1 MEGQAKLTRTQSSLL
16 RSSSTVRSSYHSL
29 TSIAEGDFSEVPH
42 QKQDLEAG
50 EKEEKQRRKPPKP
63 FGSSPRTGLTRINP
77 GLALTMVSLSFL
89 SLSSFFF
96 FVVFSQTDEILT
108 SENLLLALIFVAVAL
123 FFASRNIALLNKT
136 AVAIKQICDETTR
149 NLGFQSRNQSKPVQW
164 YIGDDSKPEKKNATA
179 QREKRFVEEGVQ
191 FYSNGDFYEGE
202 FHKGKCNGSGVY
214 YYFVRGRYEGDWI
227 DGRYDGHGIESWA
240 RGSRYK
246 GQYRQGLRHGYGVY
260 RFYTGDCY
268 AGEWFNG
275 QSHGFGVQSCAD
287 GSSYVGESRFGVKH
301 GLGSYHFRNGDK
313 YAGEYFGD
321 KIHGFG
327 VYRFANGHCYE
338 GAWHEGRK
346 QGYGAYS
353 FRNGDAK
360 SGEWDSGNL
369 VTFLPT
375 TSEPVCR
382 AVLAARET
390 AKKAVNRRRVDE
402 QVSRAVAA
410 ANKAATAARVAA
422 VRAVQNQM
430 DGKFCQS

>member
-1 MEGQAKLTRTQSSLL
+1 MEEQAKLTRTQSSLL
-16 RSSSTVRSSYHSL
+16 RSPSTVRSSFHIFNLIS
-29 TSIAEGDFSEVPH
+29 DDVPH

-50 EKEEKQRRKPPKP
+50 EKEEKQRRYPRKP

-77 GLALTMVSLSFL
+77 GLAFTMVSLSFL

-96 FVVFSQTDEILT
+96 FVVFSQTDELLT

-123 FFASRNIALLNKT
+123 FLASKNKTLLNQT
-136 AVAIKQICDETTR
+136 VLAIAK
-149 NLGFQSRNQSKPVQW
+149 GFKSKNRSKPVQW
-164 YIGDDSKPEKKNATA
+164 YIGDTETKPEKAT
-179 QREKRFVEEGVQ
+179 KRFVKEGVQ

-214 YYFVRGRYEGDWI
+214 YYFVRGRYEGDWV

-246 GQYRQGLRHGYGVY
+246 GQYRHGLRHGYGVY

-268 AGEWFNG
+268 AGEWLNG

-353 FRNGDAK
+353 FRTGDAK

-369 VTFLPT
+369 VTSLHS
-375 TSEPVCR
+375 TSEPVRR
-382 AVLAARET
+382 AIQAARET
-390 AKKAVNRRRVDE
+390 AKKAAENRRRVDV
-402 QVSRAVAA
+402 QVSRDVAA

-422 VRAVQNQM
+422 VKAVQNQM

>member
-16 RSSSTVRSSYHSL
+16 RSPSTVRSSFHIFSL
-29 TSIAEGDFSEVPH
+29 ISDDVPH

-50 EKEEKQRRKPPKP
+50 EKEEKQRRYPPKP

-77 GLALTMVSLSFL
+77 GLAFTMVSLSFL

-96 FVVFSQTDEILT
+96 FVVFSKTDELLT

-123 FFASRNIALLNKT
+123 FLASRNKTLLNQTKL
-136 AVAIKQICDETTR
+136 AITK
-149 NLGFQSRNQSKPVQW
+149 GFQSKNRSKPVQW
-164 YIGDDSKPEKKNATA
+164 YIGETETKPEKAT
-179 QREKRFVEEGVQ
+179 KRFVKEGVQ

-214 YYFVRGRYEGDWI
+214 YYFVRGRYEGDWV

-246 GQYRQGLRHGYGVY
+246 GQYRHGLRHGYGVY

-268 AGEWFNG
+268 AGEWLNG
-275 QSHGFGVQSCAD
+275 QSYGFGVQSCAD

-327 VYRFANGHCYE
+327 MYRFANGHCYE

-353 FRNGDAK
+353 FRTGDAK

-369 VTFLPT
+369 VTSLHS
-375 TSEPVCR
+375 TSEPVRR
-382 AVLAARET
+382 AIQAARET
-390 AKKAVNRRRVDE
+390 AKKAAENRRRVDE

-422 VRAVQNQM
+422 VKAVQNQM

>member
-1 MEGQAKLTRTQSSLL
+1 MEKQAAKLTRTQSSLL
-16 RSSSTVRSSYHSL
+16 RSSSNVRSSFQSL
-29 TSIAEGDFSEVPH
+29 SSIVEGE
-42 QKQDLEAG
+42 QQDLEAG

-63 FGSSPRTGLTRINP
+63 FGSSNPKTGLTRINP
-77 GLALTMVSLSFL
+77 GLAFTMVSLSFL

-123 FFASRNIALLNKT
+123 FFASKNIALLNQT
-136 AVAIKQICDETTR
+136 VIAIKQICDETTR
-149 NLGFQSRNQSKPVQW
+149 FLGFQGRNPKSKPVQW
-164 YIGDDSKPEKKNATA
+164 YIGDDTNKPDKKVVV
-179 QREKRFVEEGVQ
+179 KRFVKEGVQ

-214 YYFVRGRYEGDWI
+214 YYFVRGRYEGDWV
-227 DGRYDGHGIESWA
+227 DGRYDGYGIESWA

-260 RFYTGDCY
+260 KFYTGDCY

-346 QGYGAYS
+346 QGFGAYS
-353 FRNGDAK
+353 FRTGDAK
-360 SGEWDSGNL
+360 SGEWDSGSL
-369 VTFLPT
+369 VTSLPL
-375 TSEPVCR
+375 TSEPVSR
-382 AVLAARET
+382 AVQAARET
-390 AKKAVNRRRVDE
+390 ANKAVNRRRVEE
-402 QVSRAVAA
+402 QVSRAVAG

>member
-16 RSSSTVRSSYHSL
+16 RSPSTVRSSFHSFNL
-29 TSIAEGDFSEVPH
+29 ISDDVSH
-42 QKQDLEAG
+42 RKQDLEAG
-50 EKEEKQRRKPPKP
+50 EKEEKQRRYPRKP
-63 FGSSPRTGLTRINP
+63 FGSSSPRTGLTRVNP
-77 GLALTMVSLSFL
+77 GLAFTMVTLSFL

-123 FFASRNIALLNKT
+123 FLASKNIALLN
-136 AVAIKQICDETTR
+136 QITKGL
-149 NLGFQSRNQSKPVQW
+149 NFQSKNLSKPVQW
-164 YIGDDSKPEKKNATA
+164 YIGDTETKPEKKT
-179 QREKRFVEEGVQ
+179 KRFVKEGVQ

-202 FHKGKCNGSGVY
+202 FLNGKCNGSGVY
-214 YYFVRGRYEGDWI
+214 YYFVRGRYEGDWVN
-227 DGRYDGHGIESWA
+227 GRYDGHGIESWA

-268 AGEWFNG
+268 AGEWLNG

-301 GLGSYHFRNGDK
+301 GLGSYHFRNGDW
-313 YAGEYFGD
+313 YGGEYFGD

-353 FRNGDAK
+353 FRTGDAK

-369 VTFLPT
+369 VTFLHP
-375 TSEPVCR
+375 TSEQVRR
-382 AVLAARET
+382 AVQAARET
-390 AKKAVNRRRVDE
+390 AKEAAENQRRVDE

-422 VRAVQNQM
+422 VKAVQNQM

>member
-1 MEGQAKLTRTQSSLL
+1 MEGQAKKLTRTQSSLL
-16 RSSSTVRSSYHSL
+16 RSPSTTVRSSFHSL
-29 TSIAEGDFSEVPH
+29 SLIDGEVSH
-42 QKQDLEAG
+42 QTRDPEAG
-50 EKEEKQRRKPPKP
+50 EKEEKQRRKPLKP
-63 FGSSPRTGLTRINP
+63 FGSSPRTGSTRINP
-77 GLALTMVSLSFL
+77 GLAFVMVSLSFL

-96 FVVFSQTDEILT
+96 FVVISQTDEILT
-108 SENLLLALIFVAVAL
+108 SENLLLALILVAVAL
-123 FFASRNIALLNKT
+123 FFASKNIALLNQT
-136 AVAIKQICDETTR
+136 VLAIKQLCDETTEG
-149 NLGFQSRNQSKPVQW
+149 LSFHSKKNRSEPVQW
-164 YIGDDSKPEKKNATA
+164 YIGDTETKPEKKT
-179 QREKRFVEEGVQ
+179 KLFVREGVE

-202 FHKGKCNGSGVY
+202 FHRGKCSGSGVY
-214 YYFVRGRYEGDWI
+214 YYYVRGRYEGDWV

-268 AGEWFNG
+268 AGEWLNG

-327 VYRFANGHCYE
+327 VYHFANGHCYE

-353 FRNGDAK
+353 FRTGDAK

-369 VTFLPT
+369 VTFLHP
-375 TSEPVCR
+375 TSEPVRR
-382 AVLAARET
+382 AVQAARET
-390 AKKAVNRRRVDE
+390 AKKAVNRGRVDE
-402 QVSRAVAA
+402 HVSRAVAA

-422 VRAVQNQM
+422 VKAVQNQM
-430 DGKFCQS
+430 DGNFCQS

>member
-16 RSSSTVRSSYHSL
+16 RSPSTTVRSSFQSL
-29 TSIAEGDFSEVPH
+29 SVIASEVSH
-42 QKQDLEAG
+42 QRQDLEAG

-77 GLALTMVSLSFL
+77 GLTFTMVSLSFL
-89 SLSSFFF
+89 SLSSFIF
-96 FVVFSQTDEILT
+96 FVVFSQTDELLT

-123 FFASRNIALLNKT
+123 FFASKNIALLNQTILALK
-136 AVAIKQICDETTR
+136 ETTKVF
-149 NLGFQSRNQSKPVQW
+149 GFHSKNRSEPVQW
-164 YIGDDSKPEKKNATA
+164 YIGDTETKPEKKI
-179 QREKRFVEEGVQ
+179 KPFVKEGVH

-214 YYFVRGRYEGDWI
+214 YYFVRGRYEGDWV

-268 AGEWFNG
+268 AGEWLNG

-353 FRNGDAK
+353 FRTGDAK

-369 VTFLPT
+369 ITFLHP
-375 TSEPVCR
+375 TSEPVRR
-382 AVLAARET
+382 AVQAARET
-390 AKKAVNRRRVDE
+390 AKKAVTRRRVDE

-422 VRAVQNQM
+422 VKAVQNQM
-430 DGKFCQS
+430 DGNFCQS

>member
-1 MEGQAKLTRTQSSLL
+1 MSFVEG
-16 RSSSTVRSSYHSL
+16 
-29 TSIAEGDFSEVPH
+29 E
-42 QKQDLEAG
+42 QDLEAG

-63 FGSSPRTGLTRINP
+63 FGSPNPKTGLTRINP
-77 GLALTMVSLSFL
+77 GLAFTMVSLSFL

-123 FFASRNIALLNKT
+123 FFASKNISLLNQT
-136 AVAIKQICDETTR
+136 VIAIK
-149 NLGFQSRNQSKPVQW
+149 NLGFQNRDSKSKPVQW
-164 YIGDDSKPEKKNATA
+164 YIGDDSKPEKKVI
-179 QREKRFVEEGVQ
+179 KRFVKEGVQ

-202 FHKGKCNGSGVY
+202 FNKGKCNGSGVY
-214 YYFVRGRYEGDWI
+214 YYFVRGRYEGDWL

-246 GQYRQGLRHGYGVY
+246 GQYRQGLRHGFGVY

-275 QSHGFGVQSCAD
+275 QSHGFGVQSCSD
-287 GSSYVGESRFGVKH
+287 GSSYLGESRFGVKH

-346 QGYGAYS
+346 QGFGAYS

-360 SGEWDSGNL
+360 SGEWDSGVL
-369 VTFLPT
+369 VTSLPL
-375 TSEPVCR
+375 TSEPVSR
-382 AVLAARET
+382 AVQAARET
-390 AKKAVNRRRVDE
+390 ANKAVNRRRVDE